1 VINVDKNG
9 CYIGAVRDLKRERL
23 LPGKCKRRPSQYWTL
38 NAAPKPSRKPMEVS
52 EDFAQLR
59 LRFTNLI
66 QHSFEVILLLGLL
79 GVAISSSFHR
89 FLLPLRMPKLSTH

>member
-1 VINVDKNG
+1 MNHDVGGKKYFDAAKG
-9 CYIGAVRDLKRERL
+9 KRI
-23 LPGKCKRRPSQYWTL
+23 WTL
-38 NAAPKPSRKPMEVS
+38 NAAPKPSRKPMEAS

-89 FLLPLRMPKLSTH
+89 FLLPRRMPKLSTHQYNLPLHLKI